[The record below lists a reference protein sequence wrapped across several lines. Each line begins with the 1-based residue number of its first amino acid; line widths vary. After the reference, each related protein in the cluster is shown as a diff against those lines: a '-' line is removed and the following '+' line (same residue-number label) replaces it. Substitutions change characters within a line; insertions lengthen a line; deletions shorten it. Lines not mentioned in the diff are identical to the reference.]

1 MTMKELEKRL
11 AALEA
16 EVKELRGRLAAPQ
29 SGSWIDTYGKY
40 RHDPELAA
48 AAAEADRLARERREQ
63 QRQADMAEFDR
74 QQAESARVKTRTR
87 KPTAKKRAAGQGSHA
102 GV

>member
-11 AALEA
+11 AALKA
-16 EVKELRGRLAAPQ
+16 EVKELRAKVATPQ
-29 SGSWIDTYGKY
+29 TGSWIDTHGKY

-48 AAAEADRLARERREQ
+48 AAAEADRLAQERREQ
-63 QRQADMAEFDR
+63 QQQADLAEFDR
-74 QQAESARVKTRTR
+74 QQAEAARVKTRTR
-87 KPTAKKRAAGQGSHA
+87 KPAAKKAAGRSSHV